1 MYILYFTFT
10 RTPAMPAKQVLF
22 VVGVC
27 LSVWLSVRAKTRKI
41 LTRNWCSYI
50 KLYLMLNLS
59 KYLSFIKID
68 LSYHT
73 GKVGV
78 KVGGKGSY
86 FCRTSGLQS
95 QHRAGLCSLNT

>member
-1 MYILYFTFT
+1 
-10 RTPAMPAKQVLF
+10 
-22 VVGVC
+22 
-27 LSVWLSVRAKTRKI
+27 
-41 LTRNWCSYI
+41 
-50 KLYLMLNLS
+50 MLNLS